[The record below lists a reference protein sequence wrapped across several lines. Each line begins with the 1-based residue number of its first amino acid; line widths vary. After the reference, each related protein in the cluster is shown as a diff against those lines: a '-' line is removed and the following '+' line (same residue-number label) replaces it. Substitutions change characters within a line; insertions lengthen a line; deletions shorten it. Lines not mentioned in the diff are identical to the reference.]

1 FKASELNSLPE
12 GQRDSRVGYIADA
25 QTFERVWEAFTPNA
39 ENPKGV
45 PKIDFKKD
53 IVLFLRNTQFLNS
66 FSSVKVHL
74 NDGKASI
81 AAISTRTAQKINDRL
96 NMVVLVIPRKQVR
109 ELELDAN
116 KTVKI
121 PPP

>member
-1 FKASELNSLPE
+1 GGEGSMRSKPQRLLTRLLALALAPLVSTSPGAYAEEVKILKQWSGTFKASELNSLPE

-66 FSSVKVHL
+66 FSSVKV
-74 NDGKASI
+74 
-81 AAISTRTAQKINDRL
+81 
-96 NMVVLVIPRKQVR
+96 
-109 ELELDAN
+109 
-116 KTVKI
+116 
-121 PPP
+121 